1 MIAVYSTTRET
12 TTTASWWITPI
23 ATDSPSAGDP
33 ANLRGGEQNLGD
45 VDFLYDVGH
54 RERKKIL
61 RVGDDAVRFKRPII
75 NN

>member
-33 ANLRGGEQNLGD
+33 ANPGGGEQNLGD
-45 VDFLYDVGH
+45 IDFVRCWPQRG
-54 RERKKIL
+54 KKKKSWRLAI
-61 RVGDDAVRFKRPII
+61 
-75 NN
+75 